1 MQDDVREIQEGVP
14 ARVPWWAW
22 GGWGVRR
29 SLDDVRFWDIAAVLL
44 IGFTVWGY
52 VDIRGR
58 GALRPGHPEVHRTD
72 FTVFTEAGS
81 AFFDGRD
88 PYRVTNA
95 RGWYYLYPPLFALMV
110 APLGVLDTQSQV
122 LVWFWVSI
130 ALGFGCYFEARRLWA
145 MVAAGSRSG
154 RDRTIGRWVGLC
166 AGLGVTLPAFDC
178 LQRGQLGVALVY
190 PLLLGFRLVL
200 ESRGRRAVWLGGVV
214 LAWPVV
220 VKLLP
225 ALPVACL
232 VVQQWASALGRRRS
246 PGTSETS
253 KALALTAGVASGGI
267 LWLLLVPAACL
278 GWDANLG
285 RLRTWVG
292 KVVVNHNV
300 AREHG
305 FFFDSV
311 SNQSL
316 YNAAHLLSAQ
326 VRGRAVKRSDYR
338 YWLMADTVTARRRAA
353 DHATRRLVHAA
364 RAGLLALLGTLT
376 LLSGYRGGLGVR
388 AATYGLA
395 CLAIVLISPLAWT
408 HYYVV
413 ALPALILAPAW
424 LVATGRPRGALVLA
438 ALGAL
443 PVWIHY
449 LAIRQVGP
457 YGLLGL
463 ATTCWFTVA
472 CVVVTR
478 GQPSGRAAAGPAFS
492 RALSIRGPAAGR
504 IRPGGTE
511 AESRTN
517 AWM

>member
-1 MQDDVREIQEGVP
+1 MRHETRRTTEAQGSAP

-29 SLDDVRFWDIAAVLL
+29 SLDDVRFRDIAAVLL
-44 IGFTVWGY
+44 ISFTVWGY
-52 VDIRGR
+52 VDVRGR

-145 MVAAGSRSG
+145 MLTAGTGSA
-154 RDRTIGRWVGLC
+154 RDRSIGR
-166 AGLGVTLPAFDC
+166 GLGVCVALAVTIPAFEC

-190 PLLLGFRLVL
+190 PLLLGLRLVL
-200 ESRGRRAVWLGGVV
+200 EARGRRAVWLGGVV
-214 LAWPVV
+214 LAWPVA

-232 VVQQWASALGRRRS
+232 VAQQWTGALARRRDPES
-246 PGTSETS
+246 SETG
-253 KALALTAGVASGGI
+253 KAAALTAGVACGGL
-267 LWLLLVPAACL
+267 LWLLLVPAAFL
-278 GWDANLG
+278 GWDGNLG
-285 RLRTWVG
+285 HLRTWVR
-292 KVVVNHNV
+292 KVVVNQKV
-300 AREHG
+300 EKDHG
-305 FFFDSV
+305 FHFDSV

-326 VRGRAVKRSDYR
+326 ARGRVVKRSNFR
-338 YWLMADTVTARRRAA
+338 YWLMADTLTARRRAA
-353 DHATRRLVHAA
+353 DYKARWVVHAT
-364 RAGLLALLGTLT
+364 RAGLLALLGTLV
-376 LLSGYRGGLGVR
+376 LASGWRGGPAVQ
-388 AATYGLA
+388 ASTFGLA
-395 CLAIVLISPLAWT
+395 CLAVLLISPLAWT
-408 HYYVV
+408 HYYVL
-413 ALPALILAPAW
+413 AFPAFLLTSAW
-424 LVATGRPRGALVLA
+424 LVATGRPRGALALA
-438 ALGAL
+438 ALGAV
-443 PVWIHY
+443 PIWVHY
-449 LAIRQVGP
+449 LAVRQVGP

-472 CVVVTR
+472 CVVVMR
-478 GQPSGRAAAGPAFS
+478 GLWPREGLPSRPWGVGRPRQRGRSWAS
-492 RALSIRGPAAGR
+492 RVAD
-504 IRPGGTE
+504 
-511 AESRTN
+511 
-517 AWM
+517 